1 MYRLESNYSPIPN
14 WKRYLRHRK
23 SDRSMFVA
31 LLLTFIPEAT
41 LKFTYTIIITI
52 LDYASPFFLQHILRY
67 IENSD
72 DAESVGTLRNAYLY
86 AFGMLFFTN
95 LNSVL
100 SRQDSWISTT
110 VSMKI
115 YSILGGELSVKTLR
129 RKGKGSWD
137 KPKADEKDPAAKGS
151 QSSSDEGRIVNLMSS
166 DASRVSYILNYVEDI
181 FELPVSLGFGIFYIY
196 KLLGVS
202 ALIGLSVV
210 VLYIP
215 LSRLIFKQ
223 VVKARKAQRL
233 MIDKRISMITEAI
246 QGIRAVKLFGW
257 ESRFMKN
264 IAEQHNKQLKYTW
277 VVFAWRV
284 VISMSSQMMP
294 VFVLVLILYMYT
306 IVFGNK
312 LTAEIAFTSLS
323 VFRTVYYAVFR
334 VQSYFTNFT
343 DIFVSID
350 RINTY
355 LGGSHIQ
362 DLEERV
368 TLNTENILGF
378 ESADLEW
385 VSPEEK
391 TNDSTTE
398 GAVASS
404 ASTVKS
410 PATEQTPLLSGEPS
424 TTQIS
429 RTADGSSASLTKL
442 NEVTPFSLKNI
453 DVQFP
458 IGGFSIVAGPTG
470 SGKSSLLSALIGE
483 MTLTRGSIMVPTV
496 DSKLAAAAAAAAGE
510 SKYKDIVDISNEGL
524 ALHDIAYVAQ
534 EAWLRNATIREN
546 ILFGEAYEKER
557 YEEVLR
563 VCALK
568 PDLRIFPA
576 GDETEVGERGITL
589 SGGQKQRLTLAR
601 AVYSH
606 HRILLIDDCLFA
618 VDAHTGKHILMEC
631 LLSRTKLMQG
641 RTRVLITHHVPMCLP
656 YADFMVMLNN
666 GRVVLKGDPR
676 ELKAQGVLTSALKKL
691 DNSVKKADKSEMSED
706 QPDNKSKDKD
716 KDDYSTDKT
725 AG

>member
-1 MYRLESNYSPIPN
+1 
-14 WKRYLRHRK
+14 
-23 SDRSMFVA
+23 
-31 LLLTFIPEAT
+31 
-41 LKFTYTIIITI
+41 
-52 LDYASPFFLQHILRY
+52 
-67 IENSD
+67 
-72 DAESVGTLRNAYLY
+72 
-86 AFGMLFFTN
+86 
-95 LNSVL
+95 
-100 SRQDSWISTT
+100 
-110 VSMKI
+110 
-115 YSILGGELSVKTLR
+115 
-129 RKGKGSWD
+129 
-137 KPKADEKDPAAKGS
+137 
-151 QSSSDEGRIVNLMSS
+151 MS
-166 DASRVSYILNYVEDI
+166 
-181 FELPVSLGFGIFYIY
+181 
-196 KLLGVS
+196 
-202 ALIGLSVV
+202 
-210 VLYIP
+210 
-215 LSRLIFKQ
+215 
-223 VVKARKAQRL
+223 
-233 MIDKRISMITEAI
+233 DKRISMITEAI
-246 QGIRAVKLFGW
+246 QEIRAVKLFGW

-277 VVFAWRV
+277 IVFAWRV
-284 VISMSSQMMP
+284 VISVSSEMMP
-294 VFVLVLILYMYT
+294 VAVFVLILYLHT

-323 VFRTVYYAVFR
+323 VFRTVYHGMFR
-334 VQSYFTNFT
+334 VQDYFTSLT

-350 RINTY
+350 RISTY
-355 LGGSHIQ
+355 LGSSHIQ

-368 TLNTENILGF
+368 TLNTKNILGF

-424 TTQIS
+424 TTQIA
-429 RTADGSSASLTKL
+429 RTADGSSVSLTKL

-453 DVQFP
+453 DVRFP
-458 IGGFSIVAGPTG
+458 TGGFSIVAGPTG

-496 DSKLAAAAAAAAGE
+496 DSKLAAAAAAGE
-510 SKYKDIVDISNEGL
+510 STYKDIVDISNEGL

-606 HRILLIDDCLFA
+606 HRILLIDDCLSA

-631 LLSRTKLMQG
+631 LLGRTKLMQG

-666 GRVVLKGDPR
+666 GRIVLKGDPR
-676 ELKAQGVLTSALKKL
+676 ELKAQGVLTSALKEL

-706 QPDNKSKDKD
+706 QPDNKNK
-716 KDDYSTDKT
+716 
-725 AG
+725 